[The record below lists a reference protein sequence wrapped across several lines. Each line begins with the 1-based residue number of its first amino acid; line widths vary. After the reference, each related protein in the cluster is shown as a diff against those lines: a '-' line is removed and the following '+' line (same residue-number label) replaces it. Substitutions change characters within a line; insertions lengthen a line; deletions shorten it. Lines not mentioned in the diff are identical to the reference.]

1 MVEKKYYILCFEDNK
16 LVEIGDFN
24 DVKDVEVFKEKK
36 IEEDKEIT
44 KLRYETHKRQQA
56 MYNRKIDYLLE
67 KLNKEREG
75 ENKKSL
81 FEKLKNSINCVGRK
95 K

>member
-36 IEEDKEIT
+36 
-44 KLRYETHKRQQA
+44 
-56 MYNRKIDYLLE
+56 
-67 KLNKEREG
+67 
-75 ENKKSL
+75 
-81 FEKLKNSINCVGRK
+81 
-95 K
+95 